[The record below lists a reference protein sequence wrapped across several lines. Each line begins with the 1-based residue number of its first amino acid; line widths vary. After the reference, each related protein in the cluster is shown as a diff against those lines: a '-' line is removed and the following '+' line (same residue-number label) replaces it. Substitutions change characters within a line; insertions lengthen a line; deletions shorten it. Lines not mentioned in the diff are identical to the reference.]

1 MLYVTFGPFDL
12 ETRQGRK
19 GVTLDLRRDALAR
32 FWDIVEKTSQT
43 DLRNALGVYVFAGK
57 RKRKYVPW
65 YVGQSKMGFE
75 GEVFNTS
82 NKNKYQS
89 AYSHEMIADQAV
101 IFLITK
107 LTPRKESLAKTLPD
121 EEANFVEHEVI
132 RRALAANPSLI
143 NSSNTAFFR
152 KWEIRGLINTVGD
165 IKELDIGTK
174 RLRNCLGITGE
185 PDVYKTGD
193 D

>member
-12 ETRQGRK
+12 ETRRGRK
-19 GVTLDLRRDALAR
+19 GVTLDLRGNALAR
-32 FWDIVEKTSQT
+32 FWNNVEETSQI
-43 DLRNALGVYVFAGK
+43 DLREALGVYVFAGK
-57 RKRKYVPW
+57 RSYQYVPW

-82 NKNKYQS
+82 NKNKYQT

-107 LTPRKESLAKTLPD
+107 LTPKQHRLAKTLPD
-121 EEANFVEHEVI
+121 EEANFVEHEI
-132 RRALAANPSLI
+132 MRRALATNPGLI